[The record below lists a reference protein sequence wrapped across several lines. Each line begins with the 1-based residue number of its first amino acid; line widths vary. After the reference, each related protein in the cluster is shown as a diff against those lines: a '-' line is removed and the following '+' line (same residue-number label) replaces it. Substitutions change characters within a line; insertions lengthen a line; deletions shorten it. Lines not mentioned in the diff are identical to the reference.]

1 LVPRGGIEPPTRG
14 FSVPLSPSRRV
25 SFPSG
30 DVRQAPRKA
39 REARYAEARSCTV
52 PFTWFHL
59 VQSDVL
65 PVGRAAAV
73 APPRLGRLSRQLRE
87 MQAGVDVL
95 LRGLGILVPSLSH
108 DREECGRSAVR
119 TELEPTPLQ
128 PRSARKLRS
137 QLARLGL
144 RVRGKPRGPGARQR
158 RRKQRPLSLHHP
170 RHRRFSCLSGRS
182 RIAGKE
188 KLPRRRAPARAHAG

>member
-1 LVPRGGIEPPTRG
+1 MLTVENVMTMLVCSRASAYEDMNRALGRTQPPGRTRWNRQLRGIGAQGRNRTTDTGIFSPFEPVEK
-14 FSVPLSPSRRV
+14 SQL
-25 SFPSG
+25 PSG
-30 DVRQAPRKA
+30 DVRQAPFKTRQG
-39 REARYAEARSCTV
+39 RYAEARSCTV

-65 PVGRAAAV
+65 LVGRAAAV

-95 LRGLGILVPSLSH
+95 LR
-108 DREECGRSAVR
+108 
-119 TELEPTPLQ
+119 
-128 PRSARKLRS
+128 
-137 QLARLGL
+137 
-144 RVRGKPRGPGARQR
+144 
-158 RRKQRPLSLHHP
+158 LSLHHP

-188 KLPRRRAPARAHAG
+188 ELPRRRAPARAHAG